1 MNSRI
6 AMKTLNELNYSD
18 TDYLSSPNA
27 LIGGPVTLRRTTGF
41 PIKAFGNDETGG
53 VGI

>member
-27 LIGGPVTLRRTTGF
+27 LIGSSDVEENHWIP
-41 PIKAFGNDETGG
+41 D
-53 VGI
+53 